1 MSEPTRDEL
10 LAHNTALRVAIE
22 KLNAEYIRLLK
33 EHTFQVTRA
42 DGLRDKV
49 SDLHHDIVHI
59 LQTWTKRQ
67 RYKLRQSVS
76 FDQKDIDRIRRYLFP
91 EYAVGHGK
99 KRKTA

>member
-33 EHTFQVTRA
+33 EHTFQANRA
-42 DGLRDKV
+42 DRLRDKV
-49 SDLHHDIVHI
+49 DGLNEDIVKI

-67 RYKLRQSVS
+67 RYKLRQFVS
-76 FDQKDIDRIRRYLFP
+76 FDQKEIDRVRKYLFP
-91 EYAVGHGK
+91 EYAIGHGK

>member
-33 EHTFQVTRA
+33 EHLFQMNRA
-42 DGLRDKV
+42 DRLRDKV

-76 FDQKDIDRIRRYLFP
+76 FDQKEIDRVRRYLFP

>member
-10 LAHNTALRVAIE
+10 VAHNTALRVAIE

-33 EHTFQVTRA
+33 EHLFQLNRA
-42 DGLRDKV
+42 DRLRDKV

-67 RYKLRQSVS
+67 RYKLKQSVS
-76 FDQKDIDRIRRYLFP
+76 FDQKELDKVRRYLFP

-99 KRKTA
+99 KKKTA

>member
-33 EHTFQVTRA
+33 EHTFQMNRA
-42 DGLRDKV
+42 DRLRDKV

-76 FDQKDIDRIRRYLFP
+76 FDQKEIDRVRRYLFP

>member
-33 EHTFQVTRA
+33 EHLFQMNRA
-42 DGLRDKV
+42 DRLRDKV
-49 SDLHHDIVHI
+49 SDLHQDIVHI

-76 FDQKDIDRIRRYLFP
+76 FDQKEIDRVRRYLFP